1 MAAYI
6 LTVPDGDL
14 VPREVEVSVAVYR
27 LFDDSRLQA
36 ERERYERRAH
46 LDSRSL
52 DSNLQYELV
61 TQPLEELYEHMEL
74 MQVIWRSVASLSPVQ
89 RRRVLR
95 HFVDGYTY
103 AEIAA
108 MEGRNKTTVMR
119 STKAALKKIQKF
131 FAA

>member
-52 DSNLQYELV
+52 DSSLQYELV

-74 MQVIWRSVASLSPVQ
+74 MQAIWRGVASLSPVQ